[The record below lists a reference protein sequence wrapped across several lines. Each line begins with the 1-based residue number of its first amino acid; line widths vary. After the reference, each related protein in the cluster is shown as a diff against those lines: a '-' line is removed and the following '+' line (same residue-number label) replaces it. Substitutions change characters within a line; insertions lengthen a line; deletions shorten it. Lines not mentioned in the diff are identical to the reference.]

1 LHFNK
6 KREEN
11 TNTIGPGVVDEEN
24 FNMYRLIAIDT
35 ITIDQYSRLTLTNE
49 VKNVLNIEAR
59 DKIAVYQDIYNPDE
73 LLFRIQR
80 GGSLVDNWKLKRK
93 NMGINYSKKKSSASS
108 SVASISD
115 RKGTDSSIDGTD
127 VTDTYR
133 PYSKNEIKNIIL
145 VDDEQDVLYSFQ
157 ITLSEEGYNVT
168 PFSKSKE
175 AVKHLIDLNDSSHYD
190 LAIIDIRMP
199 ELNGIQLYQMLKI
212 INKNIKVLFI
222 SALDAADEILSMFP
236 EISSGN
242 IIRKPVSQDYI
253 VGKIKDIISS

>member
-11 TNTIGPGVVDEEN
+11 TNTVGNDIFDEEN
-24 FNMYRLIAIDT
+24 FNMYRLLAIDT

-49 VKNVLNIEAR
+49 VKNVLNIETR
-59 DKIAVYQDIYNPDE
+59 DKIAVYQDTYNPDE

-80 GGSLVDNWKLKRK
+80 GGSLVDTWKLKRK
-93 NMGINYSKKKSSASS
+93 NMGIDYNEQKSSSPS
-108 SVASISD
+108 VVASISD
-115 RKGTDSSIDGTD
+115 RKWTYNSDNGTAPRSHN
-127 VTDTYR
+127 
-133 PYSKNEIKNIIL
+133 KNEIKNIIL
-145 VDDEQDVLYSFQ
+145 IDDEQDVLYNFQ
-157 ITLSEEGYNVT
+157 ITLSEEGYNVI

-175 AVKHLIDLNDSSHYD
+175 AVKHLIDSDNSSSYYD

-199 ELNGIQLYQMLKI
+199 ELNGIQLYQILKI

-236 EISSGN
+236 EIDSSN
-242 IIRKPVSQDYI
+242 IIRKPVSKGYI
-253 VGKIKDIISS
+253 TGKVKDIISS